1 MRRPGGALAGFI
13 ELLWYWDGPAQP
25 HAFERL
31 LPDGSMELIINLDED
46 EVRIYDRRDLGRY
59 ERLDGCSLMGP
70 HSEYFVID
78 TAQQVRVMGV
88 HFGPGGAFPFL
99 PLPADDRTYGRLK
112 VRFLQYAASP
122 HGGR

>member
-1 MRRPGGALAGFI
+1 MRRPGAHSL
-13 ELLWYWDGPAQP
+13 
-25 HAFERL
+25 
-31 LPDGSMELIINLDED
+31 GSSNCCGIG
-46 EVRIYDRRDLGRY
+46 LGRY